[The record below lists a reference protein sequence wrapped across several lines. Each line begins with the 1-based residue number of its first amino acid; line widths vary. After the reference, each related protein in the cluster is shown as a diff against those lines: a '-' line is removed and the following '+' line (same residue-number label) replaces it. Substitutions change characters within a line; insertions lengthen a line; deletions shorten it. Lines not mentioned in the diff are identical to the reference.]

1 MSGEQI
7 PMTFEI
13 LPRVVPDIPNIEVS
27 IGKAIVEGYG
37 RNPDR
42 LGKQRKFNLFAH
54 LWANRVSGGAKMS
67 LPEMREHIKKASWY
81 KRGMGAISSMNKT
94 ALQALIDQHEPKNT
108 IVNTSSAKPVIS
120 ASEAVGHENFN
131 TSTPQIEISELETQ
145 AEVAIAEHYNDD
157 NTRPPNV
164 ILPDTNPLK
173 TEAEEVA
180 TTEPAPLSIKKEKGH
195 TYNIKK
201 KDLVKWK
208 HPKELGE
215 GENIPVIVEEGDVFN
230 ETYDSNKTYYL
241 PPLDPNH
248 PDIVALNNWI
258 TRNRDFLKPNADRK
272 GLNEPGKK
280 GKTYSS
286 GNTLQKLSYIPKA
299 FGLIPLGRY
308 DYQATTEKAQQWLD
322 KVKASDA
329 YINPKPSM
337 SKGAIKARIKAEKN
351 LAKGLT
357 KTGKPRK
364 ATKKKVEEE
373 EEEEEEDENVKEEAE
388 QVALGNPQMSKLRVI
403 NEAWKMEQPAYKKNK
418 ELDDVKLSKIKGRF
432 KEPKFITD
440 DKTGKLLKEWNL
452 AEEILDRIGNRIN
465 PLRYTSYQFNIDY
478 FARRHTDGGNRGLSC
493 IFAVGDFTPEKGS
506 GLLVVNGRPIDI
518 KYQPLLFNGVDNPHM
533 VLQLTEED
541 KANDRHRCSFVMFE
555 TRGQERDEVPDA
567 KNPRGKLSRYI
578 PAKGQTKFNDEEK
591 KRLARSTEEMTK
603 GWYPNV
609 ETDVIPYMAKKPSRS
624 FGNTIEPSPYEDD
637 DNRTFY
643 TAKSWSDEA
652 DRFDDDNMSF
662 YTALSGEGKRQHH
675 YSVFMR
681 HLDDAGLLPHMF
693 PHMMGGKMEE
703 HGKAGE
709 ARLNPPIKVAKG
721 TVFNRKY
728 DEDKLYE
735 LPPLPKSD
743 PDVKA
748 LTQYMMENEL
758 PINKSRVNSG
768 IGRSQT
774 IGKVRQKFKSTF
786 NDSAFTKANPD
797 LKTLLFNIGK
807 KYNPL
812 GFTSVQVNQNYECL
826 PHIDKNNH
834 GLSMIFAVGD
844 YDGGDLYINDK
855 PHNIAYKPL
864 IFNGAKN
871 LHYVSKITKGNRFSF
886 VYFTTGKKK
895 T

>member
-1 MSGEQI
+1 
-7 PMTFEI
+7 MTFEI

-67 LPEMREHIKKASWY
+67 LPEMREYIKKASWY

-94 ALQALIDQHEPKNT
+94 TLQALIDQHEPKNT

-131 TSTPQIEISELETQ
+131 ASTPQIEISELETQ
-145 AEVAIAEHYNDD
+145 AEVAIAEHYNND

-180 TTEPAPLSIKKEKGH
+180 TTEPALLSTKAEKGH
-195 TYNIKK
+195 TYKIKK

-215 GENIPVIVEEGDVFN
+215 AENLPVIVEEGDVFN

-248 PDIVALNNWI
+248 PDMIALNDWI
-258 TRNRDFLKPNADRK
+258 TRNRDLLKPNADRK

-280 GKTYSS
+280 GKTYSV
-286 GNTLQKLSYIPKA
+286 GNTLQKLSYIPKS

-308 DYQATTEKAQQWLD
+308 DYEATTPEAKAWLD
-322 KVKASDA
+322 NVKASEA
-329 YINPKPSM
+329 YKNPKPSL
-337 SKGAIKARIKAEKN
+337 SKGAIKIRLKAEKN
-351 LAKGLT
+351 VAEGKT

-373 EEEEEEDENVKEEAE
+373 EDDEEDENAKEEAE
-388 QVALGNPQMSKLRVI
+388 QVAMGNPQMSKLRVI
-403 NEAWKMEQPAYKKNK
+403 NEAWKMEQPAYKKSK

-432 KEPKFITD
+432 KTPKFITD
-440 DKTGKLLKEWNL
+440 DKTEKLLKEWNL
-452 AEEILDRIGNRIN
+452 AEELLDRIGNRIN

-578 PAKGQTKFNDEEK
+578 ASKGQTKFNDEEK

-609 ETDVIPYMAKKPSRS
+609 ETDVLPYMAKKPSRS
-624 FGNTIEPSPYEDD
+624 FGNTMEYADDSDGEVEGISEFKSLPY
-637 DNRTFY
+637 
-643 TAKSWSDEA
+643 S
-652 DRFDDDNMSF
+652 SF
-662 YTALSGEGKRQHH
+662 SGEGRQHN
-675 YSVFMR
+675 YSVYMR

-693 PHMMGGKMEE
+693 PHMTGGKMEE
-703 HGKAGE
+703 HGKEGE

-728 DEDKLYE
+728 EEDKLYE
-735 LPPLPKSD
+735 LPVLSKTD

-748 LTQYMMENEL
+748 LTDYMMANEL

-774 IGKVRQKFKSTF
+774 VGRVRQKFKSTF

-844 YDGGDLYINDK
+844 YGGGDLYINDK

-871 LHYVSKITKGNRFSF
+871 LHYVSKITSGNRFSF